1 MKERMIDLLLSEP
14 IGRIV
19 VCNIIAALE
28 ENVIESD
35 TLKAFLGN
43 CIQAFTEDEVTTT
56 KELVVQ
62 FEDVA
67 RGDRP
72 ITSGRRRNCL
82 LAQNELRP

>member
-19 VCNIIAALE
+19 ACNIIAALE

-35 TLKAFLGN
+35 TLKALLRN
-43 CIQAFTEDEVTTT
+43 CVQAFTEDEVTTPE
-56 KELVVQ
+56 ELVGQ
-62 FEDVA
+62 FEHVA

-72 ITSGRRRNCL
+72 RTSGRRRKFL